1 MTSELE
7 DAAVEVYAGDWSVF
21 VRSAMEVISSIVVR
35 SRLAISAMLLLV
47 YLLYLLYYNYNH

>member
-21 VRSAMEVISSIVVR
+21 VRSGMEVISSIVVR
-35 SRLAISAMLLLV
+35 SRLAISAMLILV
-47 YLLYLLYYNYNH
+47 YLLYLLYH